1 MRNTLGIYELFG
13 ENQKSKELF
22 LNWCRKDDDFCDY
35 DVEKIEIDLYTP
47 STDNSEMYFH
57 FHYGNILDWLE
68 HQGYFIGL
76 PLRGEFKFIT
86 VVHVNAHGNTH
97 QKPLYS
103 NSGVT
108 NRTRALELGVI
119 NAINDLEKKL

>member
-13 ENQKSKELF
+13 DNQKSKELF
-22 LNWCRKDDDFCDY
+22 LNWCREDDEFCEY

-57 FHYGNILDWLE
+57 FHHGNILDWLE

-76 PLRGEFKFIT
+76 PIRKKFKYVTCVYYKQSSILPF
-86 VVHVNAHGNTH
+86 
-97 QKPLYS
+97 PLYS

-108 NRTRALELGVI
+108 SRTKALELGI
-119 NAINDLEKKL
+119 IKAINDLEKKL